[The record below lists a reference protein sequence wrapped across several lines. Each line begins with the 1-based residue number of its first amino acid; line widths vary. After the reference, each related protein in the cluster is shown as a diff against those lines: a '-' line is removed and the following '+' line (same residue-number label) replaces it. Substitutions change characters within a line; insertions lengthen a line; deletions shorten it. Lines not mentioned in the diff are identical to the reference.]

1 MAPYV
6 QVYWTK
12 KKRTCFNGLTFCIT
26 RHSGTGKLHPSQ
38 EALFI
43 FSTLFAYAL
52 DHIGTVRHGLL
63 FSNWP
68 RMGRF
73 HLRGLVKPHIWTS
86 VITCKLDIVFQCA
99 THNNSVV
106 ETSPT
111 RDWDHLE
118 PSTWW
123 VISGTTPS
131 EDWRIGLQLWD
142 QWRASRRTV
151 TETPGRHNARLSP
164 QTMCN
169 HLRRLHCVP
178 DDRNEVPS
186 WIGSGVLQGSTRLWY
201 NAVPCSICLT
211 QDFPTSNAVHTM
223 PWPTYSPSG
232 TSSSIGEGLHW

>member
-26 RHSGTGKLHPSQ
+26 RQSGTGKLHPSQ

-52 DHIGTVRHGLL
+52 DHIETVRHGLL

-73 HLRGLVKPHIWTS
+73 HLRGLVKPRIWTS

-111 RDWDHLE
+111 RDWDHL
-118 PSTWW
+118 
-123 VISGTTPS
+123 V
-131 EDWRIGLQLWD
+131 RKR
-142 QWRASRRTV
+142 WRATACCGKSKFAISSGWLKGGSV
-151 TETPGRHNARLSP
+151 CH
-164 QTMCN
+164 
-169 HLRRLHCVP
+169 P
-178 DDRNEVPS
+178 DDIIALS
-186 WIGSGVLQGSTRLWY
+186 
-201 NAVPCSICLT
+201 
-211 QDFPTSNAVHTM
+211 
-223 PWPTYSPSG
+223 
-232 TSSSIGEGLHW
+232 